1 MEKALK
7 IKAIGI
13 SGGSGS
19 GKSTVAIVLCRKY
32 PDIYTLLQ
40 IDDYFKKE
48 EFVPE
53 MNGKLNWDH
62 PDAIDLDKLYQ
73 DLQTLL
79 SGEPITIRTKS
90 ELYNPDYRKELHN
103 KIYYTIAPKK
113 VILVEGFLAFYD
125 EKIRNL
131 FSKKIYLDIP
141 LRESLK
147 RRTKFVDED
156 YYQNIL
162 TPMFEQ
168 YVLSTKEFADKV
180 INVIDKIPEQVEG
193 EVYEFIK

>member
-1 MEKALK
+1 MAEKNP
-7 IKAIGI
+7 IKVIGI

-19 GKSTVAIVLCRKY
+19 GKSTVAISLCKKY
-32 PDIYTLLQ
+32 PDVYTLLQ

-48 EFVPE
+48 EFVPS
-53 MNGKLNWDH
+53 MHGKLNWDH
-62 PDAIDLDKLYQ
+62 PDAIDLDKLHQ

-79 SGEPITIRTKS
+79 KGEPITIRTKS

-125 EKIRNL
+125 ERIRNL

-141 LRESLK
+141 LGKSLK
-147 RRTKFVDED
+147 RRTKFVDGD
-156 YYQNIL
+156 YYQSIL

-168 YVLSTKEFADKV
+168 YVLPTKEFADKV
-180 INVIDKIPEQVEG
+180 INVVDKTPEQVEG